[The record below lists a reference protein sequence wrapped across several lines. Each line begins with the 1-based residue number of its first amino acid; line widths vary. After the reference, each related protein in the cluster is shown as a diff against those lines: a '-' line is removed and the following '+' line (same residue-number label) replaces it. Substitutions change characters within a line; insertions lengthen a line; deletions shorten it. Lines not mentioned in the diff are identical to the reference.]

1 MVLSEN
7 AISKFDAQRKT
18 FENYGLNSLHQ
29 EFSFSEAAP
38 VINAR
43 NQIVFG
49 TDKGFIEISSKE
61 MQKSSYIPPIV
72 FTGLKVQGQ
81 SSVIAIDDL
90 KELRLTPSQRNVTF
104 QFAALDYVDSKE
116 IRYAYRL
123 KGLEEE
129 WHDGDKNRSAS
140 YINLPNGKYKLQIKS
155 TNSDG
160 VWMDN
165 TALYPSTYCPL
176 SGRRAG
182 HGCSTL
188 FSSFSLRAV
197 SYMYFFIFIG
207 CATKWISSNNYPIS
221 SSVSLLTYLM
231 NSRTR

>member
-1 MVLSEN
+1 MTRDWSSDVCSSDLR
-7 AISKFDAQRKT
+7 FD
-18 FENYGLNSLHQ
+18 YGLNSLHQ

-61 MQKSSYIPPIV
+61 MQKSSYVPPIV

-90 KELRLTPSQRNVTF
+90 EELRLTPSQRNVTF

-165 TALYPSTYCPL
+165 IRTLSINVLPTFWETGWAWLLYVI
-176 SGRRAG
+176 
-182 HGCSTL
+182 L
-188 FSSFSLRAV
+188 FVLFTGSIVYVLFYIYR
-197 SYMYFFIFIG
+197 
-207 CATKWISSNNYPIS
+207 
-221 SSVSLLTYLM
+221 
-231 NSRTR
+231 